1 MDKKLAIT
9 AITLVAVTMGIAAIS
24 PAVFAQEPP
33 RDPACN
39 QIDNVLLL
47 LDSLG
52 KRGNIP
58 NNALEHIGEAS
69 IQIESVQRIVCE
81 GPR

>member
-1 MDKKLAIT
+1 MNRKLAIT

-33 RDPACN
+33 RDPACS

-47 LDSLG
+47 LDSLDR
-52 KRGNIP
+52 RGGIP
-58 NNALEHIGEAS
+58 DNALEHIGEAA
-69 IQIESVQRIVCE
+69 IQIESVKRIVCE
-81 GPR
+81 